1 MVSTDSVS
9 GYSWEL
15 NVVICYFV
23 VAALYTYFSI
33 KYQRELN
40 VQRAIAFGNMTLF

>member
-9 GYSWEL
+9 GYITFR
-15 NVVICYFV
+15 VCYFV

-33 KYQRELN
+33 KYQGELN
-40 VQRAIAFGNMTLF
+40 VQRAITFGNMTLF